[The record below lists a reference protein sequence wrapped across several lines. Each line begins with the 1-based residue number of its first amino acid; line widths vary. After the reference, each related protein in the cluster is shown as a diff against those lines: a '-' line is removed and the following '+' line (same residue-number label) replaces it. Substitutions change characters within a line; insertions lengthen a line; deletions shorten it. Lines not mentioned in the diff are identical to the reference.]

1 MYYVYTLRCA
11 DDTLYTGF
19 TTDVPRRMRQHL
31 GLLKGGAKYTARHK
45 PVALVMLWQTETRS
59 AAARLE
65 YAVKHLERSEKLRLI
80 RSPALLSSL
89 CPQLDAEAYRSI
101 PGMPCF
107 LHDLTEKTVH
117 P

>member
-19 TTDVPRRMRQHL
+19 TTDISRRMRQHL
-31 GLLKGGAKYTARHK
+31 GLLKGGAKYTARHR
-45 PVALVMLWQTETRS
+45 PVSLVMLWQAETRS

-65 YAVKHLERSEKLRLI
+65 YAIKHLERRDKVCLI
-80 RSPALLSSL
+80 RSPGLLLSL
-89 CPQLDAEAYRSI
+89 CPQLSGETYVPL
-101 PGMPCF
+101 PGTPHSLNEQMQ
-107 LHDLTEKTVH
+107 KTVH